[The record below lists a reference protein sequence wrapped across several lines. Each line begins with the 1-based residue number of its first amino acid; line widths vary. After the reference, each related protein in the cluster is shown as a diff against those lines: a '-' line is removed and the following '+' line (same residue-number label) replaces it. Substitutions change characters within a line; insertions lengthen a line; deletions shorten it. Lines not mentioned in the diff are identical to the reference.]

1 MLPGVLYA
9 DGLRGHSG
17 FPTPA
22 KGSLVRF
29 RRAPRYLS
37 VRRPPPARTGGFI
50 LPRACRLLQ
59 SPTACDLPRWS
70 DHLTAGGVAK
80 RLPWGSSPSSRHQQ
94 AASTNARDT
103 RPALSSV
110 LGVSHALDGLL
121 RHLPCGFVS
130 PRSHVQGLPC
140 RGLSLARSRTGFPRP
155 VHALLALDAKSLRC
169 DPRQPLAPSTSGLS
183 LPAASAVASGTCLGF
198 HPLRAPPGLCLL
210 RVFPPRTAET
220 ISRFLHPRPSFG
232 TSPPRLALGV
242 STARGAVDL
251 CPGYRPARGS

>member
-130 PRSHVQGLPC
+130 PRSHVQGLPS

-155 VHALLALDAKSLRC
+155 VHALLSLGARACGLTRASSDAPGFRAL
-169 DPRQPLAPSTSGLS
+169 
-183 LPAASAVASGTCLGF
+183 LPAASAVTSGTCLGS
-198 HPLRAPPGLCLL
+198 HPLRAPPGLFLL
-210 RVFPPRTAET
+210 RVFTPRTVGT
-220 ISRFLHPRPSFG
+220 ISRSLHPRPSFAA
-232 TSPPRLALGV
+232 SPPRPALGV
-242 STARGAVDL
+242 STARGTAYL
-251 CPGYRPARGS
+251 GPGYRPARGS

>member
-9 DGLRGHSG
+9 DGLRGRSG

-59 SPTACDLPRWS
+59 SSTACDLPRGPTTSRWADLRS
-70 DHLTAGGVAK
+70 ASLGVPLPHRGTSK
-80 RLPWGSSPSSRHQQ
+80 RRPPMRGIP
-94 AASTNARDT
+94 D
-103 RPALSSV
+103 PALRSV

-130 PRSHVQGLPC
+130 PRSHVQGLPS

-169 DPRQPLAPSTSGLS
+169 DPRQPFAPSTSGLS

-210 RVFPPRTAET
+210 RVFLPRTAET

-232 TSPPRLALGV
+232 ASPPRLALGV
-242 STARGAVDL
+242 CTARGAVDL
-251 CPGYRPARGS
+251 CPGYRPARGF

>member
-1 MLPGVLYA
+1 MSGGPKARHLRPAPCGGPRTACRCPGRVASSRAPSPGGSMLPGVLYA
-9 DGLRGHSG
+9 DGLRGRSG

-59 SPTACDLPRWS
+59 SPCGLRPASRS
-70 DHLTAGGVAK
+70 DHLTAGGLRSASLGVPRPHRGTSK
-80 RLPWGSSPSSRHQQ
+80 RRPPMRGIP
-94 AASTNARDT
+94 D
-103 RPALSSV
+103 PALRSV

-130 PRSHVQGLPC
+130 PRSHVQGLPS

-155 VHALLALDAKSLRC
+155 VHALLALDAKSLRY
-169 DPRQPLAPSTSGLS
+169 DPRQPFAPSTSGLCS
-183 LPAASAVASGTCLGF
+183 P
-198 HPLRAPPGLCLL
+198 R
-210 RVFPPRTAET
+210 RVR
-220 ISRFLHPRPSFG
+220 
-232 TSPPRLALGV
+232 
-242 STARGAVDL
+242 
-251 CPGYRPARGS
+251 